1 MRIVILSRAPGLYST
16 RRIKEACISR
26 GHYVRTLNTMRFG
39 IDVESSNPNLYFK
52 GKLLS
57 DYDAVIPRIG
67 ASVTFFGTAIV
78 RQFEQM
84 GVFCVNPSHA
94 ISVSRDKLRSIQI
107 LSRHNI
113 SFPKTIFAK
122 DKRAVLQGLEEIGM
136 PAVIKLLE
144 GTQGI
149 GVILVENKKI
159 AEAVLEALQDGA
171 GQNVLIQQFISESR
185 GTDIRAIVC
194 GDKVIAAIRRV
205 SQGDDFRSNIHRG
218 GTAEAITID
227 REYELA
233 AIHAAQIMGLR
244 FAGVDMLEA
253 REGPM
258 VIEINSSPGL
268 EGIENATGIDIA
280 GALVKLIEEEVLL
293 PEVDIRQRLS
303 LRNGYGV
310 TEFQV
315 TPDSELSGQTIKESG
330 LRERDVLILSIIRE
344 SITIPNPLHTHEIL
358 PGDKLLC
365 YGKLL
370 TLRSLVPVRQAKR
383 KKKKSSS
390 EHL

>member
-1 MRIVILSRAPGLYST
+1 MRLVILSRAPNLYST
-16 RRIKEACISR
+16 RRIKEACTSR
-26 GHYVRTLNTMRFG
+26 GHYTRVLNTMRFG
-39 IDVESSNPNLYFK
+39 IDVESSNPNLFFK
-52 GKLLS
+52 GKLMS

-67 ASVTFFGTAIV
+67 ASITFFGTAIV

-94 ISVSRDKLRSIQI
+94 ISVSRDKLRSIQV

-113 SFPKTIFAK
+113 SFPKTIFAR
-122 DKRAVLQGLEEIGM
+122 DKHAVLQGLEEIGM

-159 AEAVLEALQDGA
+159 AEAVMEALQQGA

-185 GTDIRAIVC
+185 GKDIRAIVC
-194 GDKVIAAIRRV
+194 GDRVVAAIRRV
-205 SQGDDFRSNIHRG
+205 SQGDEFRSNIHRG
-218 GTAEAITID
+218 GIAEAITLD
-227 REYELA
+227 HEYERTA
-233 AIHAAQIMGLR
+233 VHAAQIMGLR
-244 FAGVDMLEA
+244 FAGVDMLEGK
-253 REGPM
+253 EGPM

-268 EGIENATGIDIA
+268 EGVETATGIDVA
-280 GALVKLIEEEVLL
+280 GALVQLIEEEVLL
-293 PEVDIRQRLS
+293 PEVDIRQRLT

-315 TPDSELSGQTIKESG
+315 TPDSELCGKTIKESE
-330 LRERDVLILSIIRE
+330 LRERDVLVLSIIRE
-344 SITIPNPLHTHEIL
+344 SITIPNPLHTREIL
-358 PGDKLLC
+358 PGDTLLC

-370 TLRSLVPVRQAKR
+370 TLRSLVPIKQV
-383 KKKKSSS
+383 KKKKRKPRP
-390 EHL
+390 